1 MVWMRGIDI
10 LSWCED
16 QEVVLWHCIYYLQYL
31 QKRHIDVSLQREGR
45 GRGAGGP
52 PPIPPP
58 PVPPMGMGGMNKE
71 ENVRLVIALSVVYAY
86 SFSSIFSFCNMQ
98 FSVQWYIF
106 KYNIISVLCCVT
118 PNFEFEIIAKV

>member
-1 MVWMRGIDI
+1 MT
-10 LSWCED
+10 L
-16 QEVVLWHCIYYLQYL
+16 CIYYLQYL

-58 PVPPMGMGGMNKE
+58 PVPPMGIMNKE

-86 SFSSIFSFCNMQ
+86 SFSSIFSFWNMQ
-98 FSVQWYIF
+98 FSVQ
-106 KYNIISVLCCVT
+106 
-118 PNFEFEIIAKV
+118 